1 MVLMVSKVRP
11 EELAQQAQLV
21 FRESK
26 ELQELPET
34 QAQLVCQAVPEELVE
49 SEQMVRLESP
59 VLREIPAQL
68 VCLELLDLKG

>member
-11 EELAQQAQLV
+11 EELVQQAQLV

-26 ELQELPET
+26 EPQESPET
-34 QAQLVCQAVPEELVE
+34 QVQLVCQVVPEELVG
-49 SEQMVRLESP
+49 SVQMERLELP

-68 VCLELLDLKG
+68 VCLELLDLKD